1 MEHNHREYLGNNVT
15 LHPHHPLFEEWLE
28 SSKDVK
34 QGSKPSTS
42 KKSQFTH
49 PISSAVMCEH
59 VEKKHL
65 LTFVNDKIKEHCA
78 SAELNAARKHLIVRP
93 KHGSEFIE
101 NWSEKCTE
109 AICSFFQLYREEKVS
124 VCESTTDAVFRVIF
138 RLNKQYP
145 NVDIIEDNEESVCI
159 VGPTQDVQQIQELI
173 HKVVTENMD
182 SIERESLPAP
192 VLVYIQDCIQEELQK
207 KYKHVMMKV
216 VLSEGVLEVTG
227 KSSKCQE
234 FLTEIKK
241 LQPSS
246 SKVPVSELTVQ
257 MLARPPGRKYLLS
270 EMPKGEPMTYY
281 FTGPDDAITEGGMSA
296 LTHLYLVANDT
307 AAVTEV
313 ADKIK
318 GSLVT
323 KQIPVPREFKNAERS
338 RAWEDMKKEIESRY
352 VAGMF
357 PDSAAGVITIVS
369 EKSQANNVEDAVE
382 TFKQRE
388 CYTEKTIAIEH
399 GQWKYLEEYS
409 KEWILL
415 EAEIKKSTTSYK
427 IPTGEERGP
436 TIVLEGETT
445 PVKKLAQKIQQLR
458 DSITIKRREI
468 ARPGLVEHFYTQE
481 GKKQLIG
488 IGARYRAIVEVSTA
502 EDQEFEEEQI
512 AKQETHPLL
521 ISGTVGEGATVEVR
535 KGDLTEFPVDVMVNA
550 ANQQLNHGGGIAGII
565 SRKGGPIIQEES
577 TKYVNRRGQ
586 VDVGKAVI
594 LNGTGNLP
602 CKSIVHAVGPRWRG
616 GNNNEPTLLSKA
628 VYSSLR
634 RTEEYNLQSISF
646 PAISSGIFGVPINVC
661 AKAMFDGI
669 CKFFEDSKYQM
680 KVVIMLYEDKH
691 IEEFLSAA
699 KESLENPNPPVMDS
713 HSGLKQRRL
722 PGPRTP
728 ERSVSVPP
736 PVPLRSDPKPRPAL
750 SIPPTQPQISPA
762 ASCIEVKKGSL
773 TDINVSNSCTTSRIW
788 IQEITSYLYIYP
800 P

>member
-1 MEHNHREYLGNNVT
+1 MEHNHKEYLGSDVT

-28 SSKDVK
+28 SSKDVT
-34 QGSKPSTS
+34 QGSKLPTT
-42 KKSQFTH
+42 KKNHFTY

-65 LTFVNDKIKEHCA
+65 LIFINDKLKEHCA
-78 SAELNAARKHLIVRP
+78 SAELNTAQKHLIVKP

-101 NWSEKCTE
+101 DWSEKCTE
-109 AICSFFQLYREEKVS
+109 AISIFFQLYSEEKVS
-124 VCESTTDAVFRVIF
+124 AHEGTTDAVFRVIF
-138 RLNKQYP
+138 RLNKRYP
-145 NVDIIEDNEESVCI
+145 NTDIIEDNEESVYI
-159 VGPTQDVQQIQELI
+159 VGPTQDVEQIKELI
-173 HKVVTENMD
+173 HEVVTENID
-182 SIERESLPAP
+182 SVERESLPAQ
-192 VLVYIQDCIQEELQK
+192 VLVYIEDCIRKELQE
-207 KYKHVMMKV
+207 KYNVIIKV
-216 VLSEGVLEVTG
+216 LLSEGVLEVTG

-234 FLTEIKK
+234 FLTEIRK
-241 LQPSS
+241 LQPRSL
-246 SKVPVSELTVQ
+246 KVPVSELTVH
-257 MLARPPGRKYLLS
+257 MLARPLGRKYLLS

-281 FTGPDDAITEGGMSA
+281 FTGPDDTIPEGGMSA
-296 LTHLYLVANDT
+296 LTHLYLVAKDAT
-307 AAVTEV
+307 AVTEV

-357 PDSAAGVITIVS
+357 PNSAAGVITIVS
-369 EKSQANNVEDAVE
+369 EKSQVNNVKEAVE
-382 TFKQRE
+382 AFKWRE
-388 CYTEKTIAIEH
+388 CYIEKTIAIEH
-399 GQWKYLEEYS
+399 GQWKYLRDFS

-415 EAEIKKSTTSYK
+415 EAEIKRSTTHYK

-458 DSITIKRREI
+458 DSIFIKRCEI
-468 ARPGLVEHFYTQE
+468 ARPGLVEHFYAQE

-488 IGARYRAIVEVSTA
+488 IGAHYHAVVEVSTA

-550 ANQQLNHGGGIAGII
+550 ANEQLNHGGGIAGII

-577 TKYVNRRGQ
+577 TKYVNQRGQ

-616 GNNNEPTLLSKA
+616 GRNNEFTLLSKA

-634 RTEEYNLQSISF
+634 RTEENSFQSISF
-646 PAISSGIFGVPINVC
+646 PAISSGIFGVPVDVC

-669 CKFFEDSKYQM
+669 CKFFEDSKCQI
-680 KVVIMLYEDKH
+680 KVVIMLYEDKDMQ
-691 IEEFLSAA
+691 EFLSAA
-699 KESLENPNPPVMDS
+699 KESLENCNLSVMDS
-713 HSGLKQRRL
+713 GLGLEQHRL
-722 PGPRTP
+722 SGPRTP
-728 ERSVSVPP
+728 GRSVSVPP
-736 PVPLRSDPKPRPAL
+736 PVPLRSDPKPQAAL
-750 SIPPTQPQISPA
+750 SIPPTHKQISPA
-762 ASCIEVKKGSL
+762 ASCFEVKKGSL
-773 TDINVSNSCTTSRIW
+773 TDINVSNSCTTSRIG
-788 IQEITSYLYIYP
+788 I
-800 P
+800 